1 MRPESFADRLL
12 PDPIESLAAVAAPAL
27 APTRFAPRGALL
39 APLAFDLAPS
49 VVVRDMRRELALADR
64 EVPLPAPSREPSPP
78 SAARGTLV
86 AAVVGSWATAVAVLG
101 ACALMACN
109 GPRRIHEG
117 PVLGNGARVAV
128 VDGGAE
134 GSRLSAEQQRMRDA
148 RDSNFAAATAVC
160 APAACAAIA
169 RGEVAVGM
177 TEREVR
183 AATRSAPDAWSVRD
197 AGGSTVMVAA
207 SLAAPPTDAV
217 GEVAMVQL
225 REGRVSSVSYR
236 EPQGIR
242 VVQSAAEASTEGRAR
257 ATGEALVREGD
268 GFAAAGD
275 RAMALDRY
283 DRALVLLPNDAMLQY
298 RVATLLDQQLR
309 PVEAL
314 MRYKRFLN
322 QLAID
327 RIDAAGNANARLA
340 DAIARA
346 QQRIIVLERQR

>member
-1 MRPESFADRLL
+1 VRD
-12 PDPIESLAAVAAPAL
+12 LAAL
-27 APTRFAPRGALL
+27 
-39 APLAFDLAPS
+39 
-49 VVVRDMRRELALADR
+49 DR
-64 EVPLPAPSREPSPP
+64 EVAPPAPAREPSPV
-78 SAARGTLV
+78 RGTLV
-86 AAVVGSWATAVAVLG
+86 AAVVGSWATAVAILG
-101 ACALMACN
+101 TCALMACN
-109 GPRRIHEG
+109 GPRTIHES
-117 PVLGNGARVAV
+117 PVLVSGERVPTA
-128 VDGGAE
+128 DGGAS
-134 GSRLSAEQQRMRDA
+134 GRRAAAEQQGQRAA
-148 RDSNFAAATAVC
+148 RDSAFAAASAAC

-169 RGEVAVGM
+169 RGEVAIGM

-236 EPQGIR
+236 EPQGVR
-242 VVQSAAEASTEGRAR
+242 VVQTAAEATTEGRAR

-314 MRYKRFLN
+314 IRYKRFLN
-322 QLAID
+322 QLAIE
-327 RIDAAGNANARLA
+327 RIDAVGNANAKLA
-340 DAIARA
+340 EAIARA